1 MLSFIYRLV
10 RDFEKEHGIHPN
22 LLYLN
27 QTHLQSLYQQLESDE
42 QLDRLVS
49 LLGME
54 IILTQEVM
62 HPHVAWTQMPWQ
74 REAV

>member
-27 QTHLQSLYQQLESDE
+27 QKHLQSLYQQLESDE

-54 IILTQEVM
+54 IVITQEVM
-62 HPHVAWTQMPWQ
+62 HPHVAWTHLPWQ

>member
-27 QTHLQSLYQQLESDE
+27 QVHMQFLREQMNSSN
-42 QLDRLVS
+42 QLDDIVK

-54 IILTQEVM
+54 IIITQEVC
-62 HPHVAWTQMPWQ
+62 HPHVAWIKLAWQ
-74 REAV
+74 RKAV

>member
-27 QTHLQSLYQQLESDE
+27 PTQMQFLRE
-42 QLDRLVS
+42 QLDNEVQLENIVS
-49 LLGME
+49 LLDME
-54 IILTQEVM
+54 IMVTTEVI
-62 HPHVAWTQMPWQ
+62 HPHVVWTHLPGQ
-74 REAV
+74 RQAG

>member
-27 QTHLQSLYQQLESDE
+27 QAHMQFLRE
-42 QLDRLVS
+42 QLNSTKQLDDIVQM
-49 LLGME
+49 LGME
-54 IILTQEVM
+54 IILTQEAI
-62 HPHVAWTQMPWQ
+62 HPHVAWTQLVWQ
-74 REAV
+74 RKAV